1 MGDRVKKSEILG
13 ELTAWWAIHEDSIAT
28 HDAQICEL
36 KDRVTILERMIENCV
51 FCRGRER

>member
-1 MGDRVKKSEILG
+1 MKKRELYEMWTVHEEALASQDAWIL
-13 ELTAWWAIHEDSIAT
+13 
-28 HDAQICEL
+28 EL